1 MNLQRVLL
9 TESNDSVFF
18 CIIAFINHHWLTIN
32 VIQTYWGLIYV
43 DIISRKR
50 GV

>member
-18 CIIAFINHHWLTIN
+18 CLIAFINYHWLTIN
-32 VIQTYWGLIYV
+32 MIQTYWGSIYV
-43 DIISRKR
+43 DIITRKC